1 LEPSPVPP
9 VSPPEATPRVPR
21 RLIFRF
27 LILVVLVGTG
37 FALLRWSPLGDY
49 LTGEKLSATIDML
62 RDSWWAPVALIAAF
76 VILCPLG
83 IPASPMVIAGG
94 VIFGV
99 VLGSFYNI
107 LGTFLGAMA
116 SYFLGRWLGRDFV
129 VHLAGKR
136 LKKVERAI
144 GRRGFWG
151 LVGVRFLPL
160 PFALVNYCAA
170 LAGVRPGMFLVSTLI
185 GLMPTQIIF
194 TYFAD
199 TLSRAATGERSG
211 IYLQLGAAGLLLL
224 LLSLVPQIWNGQQRR
239 RKLRG
244 HRDRRRGRGRLD

>member
-1 LEPSPVPP
+1 M
-9 VSPPEATPRVPR
+9 PR
-21 RLIFRF
+21 RLLVRF

-37 FALLRWSPLGDY
+37 FVLLRWSPLAEY
-49 LTGEKLSATIDML
+49 LTGEKLTEIIEML
-62 RDSWWAPVALIAAF
+62 RANRWAPVALIAAF

-83 IPASPMVIAGG
+83 VPASPMVIAGG

-99 VLGSFYNI
+99 VVGSFYNI
-107 LGTFLGAMA
+107 LGTFLGATA
-116 SYFLGRWLGRDFV
+116 SYFLGRSLGRDFV

-144 GRRGFWG
+144 SRRGFWG
-151 LVGVRFLPL
+151 MVGVRFLPL

-170 LAGVRPGMFLVSTLI
+170 LAGVRPGLFLVSSLI

-224 LLSLVPQIWNGQQRR
+224 LLSLLPQVWTVQQRR
-239 RKLRG
+239 RKLRF
-244 HRDRRRGRGRLD
+244 HRERRRGRTAG

>member
-1 LEPSPVPP
+1 MELSPVPP
-9 VSPPEATPRVPR
+9 EAAPRVPR

-27 LILVVLVGTG
+27 LILVLLVGTG
-37 FALLRWSPLGDY
+37 LALLRWSPLGEY
-49 LTGEKLSATIDML
+49 LTGEKLRATIEML

-83 IPASPMVIAGG
+83 VPASPMVIAGG

-99 VLGSFYNI
+99 VVGSFYNI
-107 LGTFLGAMA
+107 LGTFLGGAA

-129 VHLAGKR
+129 QHLAGKR

-144 GRRGFWG
+144 ARRGFWG
-151 LVGVRFLPL
+151 MVGARFVPL

-170 LAGVRPGMFLVSTLI
+170 LAGVRPGLFLVTTLI

-199 TLSRAATGERSG
+199 TLSRAATGDRAG
-211 IYLQLGAAGLLLL
+211 IYQQLAVAGVLLL
-224 LLSLVPQIWNGQQRR
+224 LLSLVPQIWTGRQRR
-239 RKLRG
+239 KRLRV
-244 HRDRRRGRGRLD
+244 HRERRRGRTAG